1 MRFSKYPSGTIL
13 EVSAENPDK
22 FPVKDIERFIQLDTY
37 LYHNKQE
44 EAEYIRIRRSFAKIV
59 GCPDV
64 IIFREGE
71 LLKIVMP

>member
-44 EAEYIRIRRSFAKIV
+44 EAEYKY
-59 GCPDV
+59 DV
-64 IIFREGE
+64 LSLE
-71 LLKIVMP
+71 LWVVLMS